1 MAQGRISSSHDASD
15 ITSAELAAALSAIDM
30 QMQTDL
36 EPVCRARRKS
46 MQKIAE
52 WTARVCADA
61 SRYNKK
67 MLQRHKRALAAHVR
81 EVDAIRRAASRRRIA
96 ARIAHHAAARAD
108 ASRSGEAADDPL
120 HRGPRQRG
128 PAVAPSQEGND
139 ARVEAFRTAL
149 GTGEMRL
156 RCCAVC
162 HHAMFADEL
171 TNGSLMTV
179 KKFLS
184 MKAIAKG
191 NVLEE
196 PRLAGKGAARLREH
210 DFTGAT
216 LHIPTHEFGRAWAAK
231 AFGEGN
237 IPLYLTATVL
247 GRVGGHD
254 PADPHFGEFTIQVH
268 RGAHSRGGTRAMGV
282 RQAGCQPV
290 AVCVCRSSLLQM
302 RSPRRRLCQRRR
314 VRRQSSREW
323 RMRRSSSSS
332 KRMWRWVHH
341 KMRMRVPL
349 QRWQS
354 CDDCGWLSS
363 ARVLRAWA
371 KIRWDRSTR
380 SSLAWRRVFEG
391 GSSTQG
397 TSCTLRSG
405 S

>member
-1 MAQGRISSSHDASD
+1 MAQGRVSSSHDASD

-52 WTARVCADA
+52 WTARVSADA
-61 SRYNKK
+61 SRHNKK
-67 MLQRHKRALAAHVR
+67 MLQQHKRALAAHVR
-81 EVDAIRRAASRRRIA
+81 EVGAIRTAATRRRIA

-149 GTGEMRL
+149 GTGETPL

-216 LHIPTHEFGRAWAAK
+216 LHIPTHEFGRAWAVK

-237 IPLYLTATVL
+237 IPPYLTATVL

-268 RGAHSRGGTRAMGV
+268 RELTAGV
-282 RQAGCQPV
+282 GQGQWGSGRQVVSQLR
-290 AVCVCRSSLLQM
+290 CVCAGHPCCRGD
-302 RSPRRRLCQRRR
+302 PRVGDCASGDECGGRAAGSGGGGGAAAAARR
-314 VRRQSSREW
+314 
-323 RMRRSSSSS
+323 
-332 KRMWRWVHH
+332 
-341 KMRMRVPL
+341 
-349 QRWQS
+349 
-354 CDDCGWLSS
+354 CGGGC
-363 ARVLRAWA
+363 
-371 KIRWDRSTR
+371 ITR
-380 SSLAWRRVFEG
+380 SA
-391 GSSTQG
+391 
-397 TSCTLRSG
+397 
-405 S
+405 